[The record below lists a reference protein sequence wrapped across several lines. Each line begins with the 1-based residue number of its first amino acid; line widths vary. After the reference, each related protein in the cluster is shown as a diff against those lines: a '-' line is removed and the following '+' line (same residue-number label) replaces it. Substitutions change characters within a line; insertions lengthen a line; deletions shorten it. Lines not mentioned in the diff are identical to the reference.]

1 MHTKLATAIKNAMK
15 QPKRLYLKKEKRM
28 LEMKEIK
35 RVIVLDR
42 HGIVSI
48 LAQLARCVQ
57 PFVFNQLR
65 LVWRYFCVIQREY

>member
-35 RVIVLDR
+35 RVIVFGPTWDCLDLGPAR
-42 HGIVSI
+42 ALRSALRVQSVASR
-48 LAQLARCVQ
+48 LALLLCHSA
-57 PFVFNQLR
+57 
-65 LVWRYFCVIQREY
+65 